1 MRIVI
6 FLILAGLAQGQKQLK
21 VDERIKV
28 LAVVAHPTA

>member
-6 FLILAGLAQGQKQLK
+6 FLILAGLAQGQ
-21 VDERIKV
+21 ERIKV